1 MRVAIGADHAGF
13 PLKERLKRE
22 LEALGHQV
30 VDEGTSS
37 AQAVDY
43 PDYVIPVAERVSRHE
58 ADRGV
63 VVCGSGVGA
72 SIAANKVL
80 GVRAGLVNSEASA
93 RLAREHNDTN
103 VLALGGRD
111 VPSDDEA
118 VRWMKTWLET
128 PFAEGRHARRIA
140 KIEDYERRHAREGR

>member
-22 LEALGHQV
+22 LAALGHQV
-30 VDEGTSS
+30 TDLGTDSVVP
-37 AQAVDY
+37 VDY
-43 PDYVIPVAERVSRHE
+43 PDFVIPVAEKVARHE

-72 SIAANKVL
+72 SIAANKVA
-80 GVRAGLVNSEASA
+80 GVRAGLVNSESSA

-118 VRWMKTWLET
+118 VRWMKAWLET
-128 PFAEGRHARRIA
+128 PFAGERHARRVA
-140 KIEDYERRHAREGR
+140 KIEAYERQHAPEPR